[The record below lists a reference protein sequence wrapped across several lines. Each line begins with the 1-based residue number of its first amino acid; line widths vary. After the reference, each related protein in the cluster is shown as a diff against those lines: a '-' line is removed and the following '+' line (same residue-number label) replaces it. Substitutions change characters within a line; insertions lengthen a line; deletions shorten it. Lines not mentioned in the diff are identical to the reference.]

1 MAVGRA
7 GQKKMLTKAFEALR
21 RAPGIDGVFW
31 TRWRD
36 GSDGCKW
43 CRRSG
48 LADRSGSPK
57 PSWAAFQ
64 RFLDGLV
71 PPPPPPP
78 PPPPDREATMYGVVP
93 EAGKLT
99 AGDLAYMKAAAVG
112 SVRLILN
119 WQAIQPTAG
128 DPYRWG
134 RIDEEMEDLARNGIV
149 PLPQLFGDK
158 SVITDVQ
165 DATTMSRWRAFVAAA
180 VNRYKPDSAFWH
192 QFEADHPGADAL
204 PPHVWQVYNE
214 QNILEYWP
222 GGPSPNKY
230 AVLLDASAKA
240 IRGADPTAKIMLG
253 GMHGDDNMNG
263 IPSWTFLKLLYE
275 YPGAADD
282 FDIVAVHPYAFDL
295 EGISREISAVRDVMV
310 SKGDGAA
317 PIWVTEMGWSSKL
330 DPNKEQWWE
339 RTPEGQAQMLTSAW
353 NLMLANRETWN
364 LHGIY
369 WYTWRDPAS
378 DLCNFCSSAGLLEQ
392 NFVPKP
398 SYSAFSQL
406 AHAG

>member
-1 MAVGRA
+1 M
-7 GQKKMLTKAFEALR
+7 
-21 RAPGIDGVFW
+21 
-31 TRWRD
+31 
-36 GSDGCKW
+36 
-43 CRRSG
+43 
-48 LADRSGSPK
+48 
-57 PSWAAFQ
+57 
-64 RFLDGLV
+64 
-71 PPPPPPP
+71 
-78 PPPPDREATMYGVVP
+78 VP

-119 WQAIQPTAG
+119 WQAIQPTTG
-128 DPYRWG
+128 GSFRWDK
-134 RIDEEMEDLARNGIV
+134 IDEEMEDLARTGIV

-165 DATTMSRWRAFVAAA
+165 DATTMNRWRTFVAAA
-180 VNRYKPDSAFWH
+180 VNRYKPGSPFWR
-192 QFEADHPGADAL
+192 QFEVDHPGATAM

-214 QNILEYWP
+214 QNIFEYWP
-222 GGPSPNKY
+222 SGPSPNKY

-263 IPSWTFLKLLYE
+263 VPSWTFLKLLYE

-295 EGISREISAVRDVMV
+295 EGMSREISAVRDVMT
-310 SKGDGAA
+310 SKGDGAT
-317 PIWVTEMGWSSKL
+317 PIWVTEMGWSSEL

-339 RTPEGQAQMLTSAW
+339 RTPAGQAAMLTSAW
-353 NLMLANRETWN
+353 NMMLANREAWN
-364 LHGIY
+364 LHGVY
-369 WYTWRDPAS
+369 WYTWRDPAT
-378 DLCNFCSSAGLLEQ
+378 DLCNFCSSAGLLQE

-398 SYSAFSQL
+398 SYSAFSKI
-406 AHAG
+406 AHSG